1 MHAEY
6 VSFPILLILM
16 KYFKNIE
23 FKWHCEYMYIVN
35 FRMIWVW
42 IHGYIYEV
50 EISSDSFD
58 LWENI
63 SERQNDILIDHT
75 LYTIAG

>member
-1 MHAEY
+1 
-6 VSFPILLILM
+6 
-16 KYFKNIE
+16 
-23 FKWHCEYMYIVN
+23 MYIVN